1 MMSEKLTPPTAYRE
15 VKVGKTLYR
24 VTNIFK
30 GEVELSRVLE
40 GLAVKKALRAAI
52 QPLMA

>member
-24 VTNIFK
+24 VTSIFK
-30 GEVELSRVLE
+30 GEVELGRVLE
-40 GLAVKKALRAAI
+40 DLAVKKALRAAT
-52 QPLMA
+52 QPLTA